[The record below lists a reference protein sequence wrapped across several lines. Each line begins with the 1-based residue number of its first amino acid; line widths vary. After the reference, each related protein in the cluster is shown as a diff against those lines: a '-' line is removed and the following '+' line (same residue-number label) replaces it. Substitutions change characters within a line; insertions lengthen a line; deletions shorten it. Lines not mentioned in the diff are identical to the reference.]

1 MGKMQRW
8 IVGAV
13 ELLRH
18 PSRASLKLLVPV
30 ALVLGAGAAVAVG
43 SIPSSGGTITGCVNT
58 LGLFND
64 QPVPPGSLRVIDPSA
79 TSTDPAVSA
88 CQDGET
94 TLTWNQQGPQG
105 PPGVPGASGA
115 NGQQG
120 ASGKDGKTGTLV
132 GQTNFGITSSK
143 TSKLFLRIKGI
154 SGSDQVKG
162 NGGGFI
168 ALGSFAAGA
177 EAATVGSAS
186 SSAGAGAGAGKAT
199 IQMFTFTKAIDSTS
213 GALFKD
219 LAQHRLISAIEVIV
233 GHQSGK
239 KLVQV
244 ASYELGNVVITSIQ
258 DTGKSGAGAE
268 RVSGT
273 FTSLKGTVG
282 SGKDSVPTTWNR
294 VTNEPTLT
302 PSG

>member
-1 MGKMQRW
+1 MGKVQRW
-8 IVGAV
+8 IVGGV
-13 ELLRH
+13 DLLRH

-43 SIPSSGGTITGCVNT
+43 SIPSSDGTITGCVNT
-58 LGLFND
+58 DGVSGFEES
-64 QPVPPGSLRVIDPSA
+64 PAGSLRVIDPGDTTA
-79 TSTDPAVSA
+79 TDPTLTS
-88 CQDGET
+88 CQRGET

-105 PPGVPGASGA
+105 PPGVAGASGA

-154 SGSDQVKG
+154 SGSDEVKG

-186 SSAGAGAGAGKAT
+186 SGAGAGAGKAT
-199 IQMFTFTKAIDSTS
+199 IQTFTFTKAIDATS
-213 GALFKD
+213 GDLFKD
-219 LAQHRLISAIEVIV
+219 LAQHKLISAIEVIV

-239 KLVQV
+239 QLVQV

-258 DTGKSGAGAE
+258 DTGKSGANAE

-273 FTSLKGTVG
+273 FSSLKGTVG